1 MAVPE
6 AYWIEAADLLDNI
19 PGESAAQIALLL
31 LVADSITIDTGAGPV
46 VLSDKLRAVLAMAI
60 GRAVEDK
67 EDFAEAFEEMS
78 ASTLEALRAEDVLDD
93 EDFDDEDFE
102 EEPVPLPRATQI
114 VDLDSYR
121 KARKP

>member
-6 AYWIEAADLLDNI
+6 EHLTQAADLLDNI

-67 EDFAEAFEEMS
+67 EGFAEAFEEMS
-78 ASTLEALRAEDVLDD
+78 ASTLEALRAEGVLDD
-93 EDFDDEDFE
+93 EDYE
-102 EEPVPLPRATQI
+102 EKPVPLPRATQV